1 MLERKVTT
9 EIVDKTKTLY
19 NKLYTLICDNYDVYD
34 RRFEVNMVYDMITIE
49 YHDRQSFVPLC
60 HIIVKEN
67 VIDLL
72 VYFEGM
78 TRYEPPAKDVL
89 FFNDLLNSI
98 LYNYECTLSF
108 ENYDTLEEENE
119 EDIEDDEDDF

>member
-19 NKLYTLICDNYDVYD
+19 NKLYTLICDNYDVYE
-34 RRFEVNMVYDMITIE
+34 RRFEINMVYDMITIE
-49 YHDRQSFVPLC
+49 YHDRESFVPLC

-78 TRYEPPAKDVL
+78 TRYEPPARDVL

-119 EDIEDDEDDF
+119 EDIEDEDEDL

>member
-9 EIVDKTKTLY
+9 EIVEKTKSLY
-19 NKLYTLICDNYDVYD
+19 NKLYNLICENYDVCD
-34 RRFEVNMVYDMITIE
+34 RRFEINMVYDMITIE
-49 YHDRQSFVPLC
+49 YHDRESFVTLC
-60 HIIVKEN
+60 NIIVKEN
-67 VIDLL
+67 VIALL

-108 ENYDTLEEENE
+108 ESYDTLEEENE
-119 EDIEDDEDDF
+119 YDIEDEDEDF

>member
-9 EIVDKTKTLY
+9 EIVDKTKILY
-19 NKLYTLICDNYDVYD
+19 YKLNNLISENYDPCD

-49 YHDRQSFVPLC
+49 YHDRESFVPLC

-67 VIDLL
+67 VVDLL

-119 EDIEDDEDDF
+119 EDNEDEEEDF

>member
-9 EIVDKTKTLY
+9 EIVDKTKSLY
-19 NKLYTLICDNYDVYD
+19 NKLYTLICDNYDVCD
-34 RRFEVNMVYDMITIE
+34 RRFEINMVYDMITIE

-119 EDIEDDEDDF
+119 EDIEDDEEEF

>member
-1 MLERKVTT
+1 MLEKKVPI
-9 EIVDKTKTLY
+9 EIVDKTKSLY
-19 NKLYTLICDNYDVYD
+19 NKLYNLICENYDVCD

-49 YHDRQSFVPLC
+49 YHDRESFVPLC

-119 EDIEDDEDDF
+119 EDIEDEDEDL